1 MKQQT
6 IRRSESHKKLRAA
19 SLATALAASML
30 LAATSARAEGGG
42 DPINDQ
48 GVDWDHIRRGE
59 ANGQISN
66 YDKAFARA
74 HPGDPRSPRVENDR
88 SRRFGGNRHDR
99 GYRGNGARYH
109 EYAYSDRYPSPYYY
123 DPAPSPGISL
133 FFNF

>member
-6 IRRSESHKKLRAA
+6 THRSELRKRWRVALLALATSTLVAAA
-19 SLATALAASML
+19 S
-30 LAATSARAEGGG
+30 SAWAEGGG
-42 DPINDQ
+42 DPIKDQ

-59 ANGQISN
+59 ASGQISN

-74 HPGDPRSPRVENDR
+74 HPGDPRSPQIGHDR
-88 SRRFGGNRHDR
+88 SRRYNSQRSNRS
-99 GYRGNGARYH
+99 YRGDGHQSRN
-109 EYAYSDRYPSPYYY
+109 YAYSDRHYSPYYY